1 MKRVI
6 QRIAIVFLIL
16 IVTLVSWG
24 PVRAQ
29 SAAGLY
35 FPETGHNV
43 KGNFL
48 TYYKSVPD
56 PKLLFGYPITEQIT
70 SKDGKTVQYFQ
81 RARFELTTN
90 SSAQVQLTA
99 LGESLYKSGSQQL
112 KINNSSGC
120 ETFTTGFDV
129 CFAFL

>member
-1 MKRVI
+1 MKVA
-6 QRIAIVFLIL
+6 QRIAFVFLFL
-16 IVTLVSWG
+16 IPMLASWG

-29 SAAGLY
+29 SADILY

-48 TYYKSVPD
+48 TYYKGVRD
-56 PKLLFGYPITEQIT
+56 PKLLFGYQITEQIT

-90 SSAQVQLTA
+90 SSAKVQLTA
-99 LGESLYKSGSQQL
+99 VGRSLYKLGQQL
-112 KINNSSGC
+112 
-120 ETFTTGFDV
+120 
-129 CFAFL
+129 